1 MARRR
6 LIDPSMWQSGHFK
19 RLGLR
24 QRLLWIGVVTLADDE
39 GKLKGE
45 SAVIRAGIF
54 PFDDGVSAKVVE
66 EDLQTLQKEGLIEW
80 YTVAGDLYIR
90 IGKWAKYQKPSHP
103 SPSKIPDPPLVKN
116 SGGIPEP
123 LPSRSGAPPDQVSL
137 EVEKERLEKRRI
149 GEVLGEP
156 RPKSALNGKGDP
168 DDLVPGKLTLAAFRF
183 QQERFA
189 ALKEPT
195 PRLIAWLREFGQLSE
210 REMVDFLRSQY
221 PRWESEVN
229 SSAAIH

>member
-6 LIDPSMWQSGHFK
+6 LIDPAMWQSGHFK

-45 SAVIRAGIF
+45 SAVLRAGIF
-54 PFDDGVSAKVVE
+54 PFDDGVSAKVIE
-66 EDLQTLQKEGLIEW
+66 EDLQTLQKEGLIER
-80 YTVAGDLYIR
+80 YTVSGDLYIR
-90 IGKWAKYQKPSHP
+90 IGKWTKYQKPSHP
-103 SPSKIPDPPLVKN
+103 SPSKIPDPPVVKN

-123 LPSRSGAPPDQVSL
+123 LPNRSGGPPDQSSL
-137 EVEKERLEKRRI
+137 EKERSGLGERRI

-156 RPKSALNGKGDP
+156 RPKDALNGKDEP
-168 DDLVPGKLTLAAFRF
+168 DDLIPGKLTLAAFRF

-195 PRLIAWLREFGQLSE
+195 PKLLAWLRDFGQLSDGE
-210 REMVDFLRSQY
+210 TIDFLRSQY
-221 PRWESEVN
+221 PRWEPEMN
-229 SSAAIH
+229 SNAAIH

>member
-45 SAVIRAGIF
+45 AAVIRAGIF

-66 EDLQTLQKEGLIEW
+66 EDLQTLQKEGLIER
-80 YTVAGDLYIR
+80 YTVSGDLYIR

-103 SPSKIPDPPLVKN
+103 SPSKIPDPPPVKN

-123 LPSRSGAPPDQVSL
+123 LPNCSGAPPDQVSL
-137 EVEKERLEKRRI
+137 EVEKERLEKRRT

-156 RPKSALNGKGDP
+156 RPKSALNGNGDEDWLIP
-168 DDLVPGKLTLAAFRF
+168 EKLTAAAFRF
-183 QQERFA
+183 HQQRFG

-195 PRLIAWLREFGQLSE
+195 PRLMACLLEFVQLNE
-210 REMVDFLRSQY
+210 REMIDFLCSQY
-221 PRWESEVN
+221 PGWKPERN
-229 SSAAIH
+229 ANAAIH